1 MYTIHYTSDIIR
13 GRNNFGVDE
22 IHENMSKNS
31 IISFVNE
38 LDTAYGKHKIISGME
53 LWQNKNDVHTVSIF
67 KKGKLVKYSE
77 IVNEQWRSSKHC
89 NYCIFSLL
97 SFYDFL
103 SCCDFS
109 NIFCRILFWAV
120 VLFFIR
126 CI

>member
-13 GRNNFGVDE
+13 GRNNFGVVE

-77 IVNEQWRSSKHC
+77 IVNEQ
-89 NYCIFSLL
+89 
-97 SFYDFL
+97 
-103 SCCDFS
+103 
-109 NIFCRILFWAV
+109 
-120 VLFFIR
+120 
-126 CI
+126 